1 MTSFDVYSYG
11 MISTST
17 LHVLNSSFPEPDA
30 YAEIKNTY
38 SMIGGEAAN
47 SSIVLSKLGVNVKLD
62 GNWLGKNEK
71 GFQTVNI
78 LKDFKIDTERL
89 TLKADYRGV
98 EEIVFAD
105 GNRRTI
111 FGTYC
116 NLLFTT
122 KQWNEPVKEDIINA
136 EVVCL
141 DPFFKEESLFIAKIC
156 EELKKPYVTIDCTYT
171 DEIAK
176 NAEVIIISGEFRK
189 REYRNVDIEK
199 LFQSY
204 TGEAKG
210 LVVFTAGSSNILY
223 GRAGEGIKRF
233 TPYKIEPI
241 DTAGAGDSF
250 RSGVIYGLLKKWPEE
265 KFISFASAL
274 GAYICESFPGVLNAP
289 SYIELID
296 HIERKGWVI

>member
-1 MTSFDVYSYG
+1 MTGFDVYSYG
-11 MISTST
+11 MISAST
-17 LHVLNSSFPEPDA
+17 LHVLNGSFPEPDA

-38 SMIGGEAAN
+38 SMVGGEAAN

-78 LKDFKIDTERL
+78 LKDFKIDVDRL
-89 TLKADYRGV
+89 TLKDDYRGV

-105 GNRRTI
+105 GNTRTI

-141 DPFFKEESLFIAKIC
+141 DPFFKEESLLVAKIC
-156 EELKKPYVTIDCTYT
+156 EELKKPYVTIDCAYT
-171 DEIAK
+171 DELAK

-189 REYRNVDIEK
+189 REYWNVDIEE

-204 TGEAKG
+204 TGKAKG
-210 LVVFTAGSSNILY
+210 LVVFTAGSSDILY
-223 GRAGEGIKRF
+223 GRAGEEIKRF
-233 TPYKIEPI
+233 TPYKIEPV

-250 RSGVIYGLLKKWPEE
+250 RSGIIYGLLKKWPEE
-265 KFISFASAL
+265 KCIGFASAL
-274 GAYICESFPGVLNAP
+274 AAYICESFPGVLNAP
-289 SYIELID
+289 GYIELINY
-296 HIERKGWVI
+296 IERKCW